1 MTYVDGCQFAVANA
15 NKATREA
22 AWENLA
28 EIEPGPMP
36 FDVKCMV
43 VDGYRSLYVMK
54 LRKDSIC

>member
-1 MTYVDGCQFAVANA
+1 MTCVDGCQFAVANA

-22 AWENLA
+22 AWETNA

-36 FDVKCMV
+36 SEGKRMV

>member
-1 MTYVDGCQFAVANA
+1 MTCVDGCQFAVANA

-36 FDVKCMV
+36 FDSKCMV
-43 VDGYRSLYVMK
+43 VDGYRSL
-54 LRKDSIC
+54 